1 MSWGTLEEVP
11 EEVSPEVHRRNVT
24 PHCNRFAGQKVLV
37 TGAGRGLGSQIALAF
52 AKEGADVAVHYHAS
66 AEGAEKVAAE
76 IKGMGRDAFTV
87 QADVTKWDDVRRM
100 ADEVWRRWG
109 RLDILIHQVGE
120 MVTNQMSWREMKTEA
135 DVRKAIDVDA
145 LGSLLVIHEVG
156 RRMYDLQKYGT
167 IVAMASNVLTTGS
180 PRAPQY
186 AAGKFGVVGV
196 VKSYANA
203 FAPWVRVN
211 AVAPGYIETEATKAR
226 PDWPKRRKF
235 VLQNTPLKRICQV
248 EDVIP
253 VIMFLAS
260 GDSGFI
266 TGHTIYVDGGFTM
279 PH

>member
-1 MSWGTLEEVP
+1 MSWGSLEEVP
-11 EEVSPEVHRRNVT
+11 EEVSPDVHRRNRT
-24 PHCNRFAGQKVLV
+24 PPCNRFAGQKVLV
-37 TGAGRGLGSQIALAF
+37 TGAGRGLGSKIATAF
-52 AKEGADVAVHYHAS
+52 ARDGADVAVHYNTS
-66 AEGAEKVAAE
+66 AEGAEKVADE
-76 IKGMGRDAFTV
+76 IRGMGRDSFAV
-87 QADVTKWDDVRRM
+87 QADVAKWDDVRRM

-109 RLDILIHQVGE
+109 KLDILVHQVGE
-120 MVTNQMSWREMKTEA
+120 MVTGQMSWRDMKTEA
-135 DVRKAIDVDA
+135 EIRKAIDVDA
-145 LGSLLVIHEVG
+145 LGSLLVIHELG
-156 RRMYDLQKYGT
+156 RRMYDVQKYGS

-186 AAGKFGVVGV
+186 AAGKFGVIGV

-226 PDWPKRRKF
+226 PDWPKRKKF
-235 VLQNTPLKRICQV
+235 VLQSTPLKRICQI

-266 TGHTIYVDGGFTM
+266 TGHTVYIDGGFTM